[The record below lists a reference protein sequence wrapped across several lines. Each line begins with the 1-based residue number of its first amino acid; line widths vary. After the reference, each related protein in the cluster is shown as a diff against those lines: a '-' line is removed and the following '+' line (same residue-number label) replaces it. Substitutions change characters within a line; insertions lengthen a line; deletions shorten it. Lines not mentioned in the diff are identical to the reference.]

1 MSKKISIRYVNY
13 IGPSSGRDLSD
24 EQSHLAPMT
33 GRRTSVYLIILM
45 PISIGSKSDGQKM
58 YPLDVKNIFI
68 RYVNYIG
75 PLPGRYRF
83 AERVITWLISI
94 SEQFGIFLM
103 FFLTEN

>member
-58 YPLDVKNIFI
+58 YPLDVKKHIYPICELYRPFA
-68 RYVNYIG
+68 G
-75 PLPGRYRF
+75 P
-83 AERVITWLISI
+83 V
-94 SEQFGIFLM
+94 
-103 FFLTEN
+103 